1 VPVIGARTPAQLD
14 AIFAAVQRPLTAAE
28 VAALEA
34 LVPRDAIAGDRYP
47 AVHMTHL
54 DSEH

>member
-14 AIFAAVQRPLTAAE
+14 AMFAAAERPLTAAE
-28 VAALEA
+28 VAELEA
-34 LVPRDAIAGDRYP
+34 LVPRHAIAGDRYP
-47 AVHMTHL
+47 TVHMAQL

>member
-14 AIFAAVQRPLTAAE
+14 AMFAAAERPLTAAE
-28 VAALEA
+28 VAELEA

-47 AVHMTHL
+47 TVHMAQL